1 MNKIILTG
9 RLTRD
14 ADYREGNTNLA
25 RFTLAVDRAGE
36 GADFPSCKAF
46 GKTAD
51 IISKYTH
58 KGSRI
63 GIEGHLQTGSYQDR
77 DGRTVYTT
85 DVICDR
91 VELLDPKTDANAST
105 RPRERENVRG
115 RENPEAQTQKRTQ
128 ALADRFFDG
137 FEGVD
142 ETLPFD

>member
-1 MNKIILTG
+1 MNKTILIG

-25 RFTLAVDRAGE
+25 RFTLAVDRTGD

-51 IISKYTH
+51 IISKYTR

-63 GIEGHLQTGSYQDR
+63 GIEGHLQTGSYQGR

-91 VELLDPKTDANAST
+91 VELLEPKTDANAST
-105 RPRERENVRG
+105 SPRERENVRG

>member
-1 MNKIILTG
+1 MNKIILIG

-14 ADYREGNTNLA
+14 ADYREGNTNIA
-25 RFTLAVDRAGE
+25 RFTLAVDRAGD

-51 IISKYTH
+51 IISKYTR

-63 GIEGHLQTGSYQDR
+63 GIEGHLQTGSHQDR

-91 VELLDPKTDANAST
+91 VELLEPKTHEDVPTS
-105 RPRERENVRG
+105 PPERENVRG
-115 RENPEAQTQKRTQ
+115 RENPEGKMQTRTQ

-137 FEGVD
+137 FEDVD
-142 ETLPFD
+142 EKLPFD

>member
-1 MNKIILTG
+1 MNKTILTG

-14 ADYREGNTNLA
+14 ADYREGNTNIA
-25 RFTLAVDRAGE
+25 RFTLAVDRAGD

-51 IISKYTH
+51 IISKYTR

-91 VELLDPKTDANAST
+91 VELLDPKTREDVST
-105 RPRERENVRG
+105 SPRERENVRG

-142 ETLPFD
+142 DTLPFD